1 MSPPGA
7 GAVVGVGVDL
17 VDVRRFRQV
26 LARRPGLAARV
37 FTEAER
43 AEASRRRDPAEPL
56 AARFAAKEAAMKA
69 LGTGLGRFAL
79 RDVEVV
85 SAPGADAR
93 RGAPTLRLAAGAA
106 RTARASGVTRWHVS
120 LSHTAEM
127 AVAMVVAE
135 GAAPSPAGPGAR

>member
-1 MSPPGA
+1 VSPPDA

-17 VDVRRFRQV
+17 VDVQRFRRV
-26 LARRPGLAARV
+26 LARRPGLAERV
-37 FTEAER
+37 FTAAER
-43 AEASRRRDPAEPL
+43 AEASRRLDPAEPL

-69 LGTGLGRFAL
+69 LGSGLGAFAL

-85 SAPGADAR
+85 SGPGPGAR
-93 RGAPTLRLAAGAA
+93 RGAPTLRLSAGAA
-106 RTARASGVTRWHVS
+106 RTARASGVARWHVS

-135 GAAPSPAGPGAR
+135 GPASSVAGPVAR